1 MLRQQQYIDF
11 LFLALAVLTGSAL
24 FSLNLWADVV
34 YLKNG
39 NVLLVDKAWEFQDE
53 IKYQVGESVKSIA
66 KSQVVR
72 IKVEKDKQQEGQVR
86 KYGFG
91 IESNSQSTSPAATP
105 SVELSVKPGSNS
117 FNEEILRKLQEN
129 IRSNPDDQVSK
140 LQLIQVLNSIASLQA
155 SKGEVEVAKS
165 TLKSALTIDKKSPIT
180 LWNLA
185 VLHYKTGEYRPAEDL
200 LLTLVKSDQRNPQFR
215 YLLGE
220 ALYSQDKIPQA
231 ISEWETALQIGPNE
245 QITRRLVKA
254 KQEAPTHRELGVLQS
269 AHFILRY
276 DRQVSDYRLGE
287 QMLTALETIYR
298 QLSNSLFSQGPGTI
312 TVVIYPDKAYF
323 DVTQAPRWSGA
334 INDGKIRIPTK
345 GLDRISDQV
354 NAVLTHE
361 LVHSFIGLISRGD
374 CPTWFNEGVA
384 QMQEGKSADPNKQ
397 WLKSAAQQKQLA
409 PLSSLRGPFSQLSS
423 DAAQIAYVEGLSA
436 VEFLTSQKG
445 KEILRN
451 IFALMAQ
458 NYNFENA
465 FKTATGKPLGDF
477 EKSWAESL
485 GL

>member
-1 MLRQQQYIDF
+1 MLSQQGFINC
-11 LFLALAVLTGSAL
+11 LFLVLAVLTASILSSA
-24 FSLNLWADVV
+24 NLWADVV

-39 NVLLVDKAWEFQDE
+39 DVLLVDKAWELQDE
-53 IKYQVGESVKSIA
+53 IKYQVGESVKSITKA
-66 KSQVVR
+66 QVIR
-72 IKVEKDKQQEGQVR
+72 IKVEKGKQQEGQVR

-91 IESNSQSTSPAATP
+91 IESSSPSNSTAVGP
-105 SVELSVKPGSNS
+105 SVELSIKPGSNTS
-117 FNEEILRKLQEN
+117 NEEILRKLQEN
-129 IRSNPDDQVSK
+129 LRSNPDDQSSK

-165 TLKSALTIDKKSPIT
+165 TLHSALAIDRKSSMT

-185 VLHYKTGEYRPAEDL
+185 VLHYKMGEYRAAEDL

-245 QITRRLVKA
+245 QISRRLVKA
-254 KQEAPTHRELGVLQS
+254 KQEAPAHSELGALQS

-298 QLSNSLFSQGPGTI
+298 QFSTSLFEQGPGTI

-345 GLDRISDQV
+345 GLDGISDQV
-354 NAVLTHE
+354 RAVLTHE
-361 LVHSFIGLISRGD
+361 LVHSFIDLINRGD

-384 QMQEGKSADPNKQ
+384 QMQEGKSAAPHKQ
-397 WLKSAAQQKQLA
+397 WLKSAAQQNQLA
-409 PLSSLRGPFSQLSS
+409 PLSSLRGTFSQLSTN
-423 DAAQIAYVEGLSA
+423 AAQMAYVEGLSA
-436 VEFLTSQKG
+436 VEYLTSQKG
-445 KEILRN
+445 VGILRN
-451 IFALMAQ
+451 IFSLMAQ

-465 FKTATGKPLGDF
+465 FKSATGKPLGDF